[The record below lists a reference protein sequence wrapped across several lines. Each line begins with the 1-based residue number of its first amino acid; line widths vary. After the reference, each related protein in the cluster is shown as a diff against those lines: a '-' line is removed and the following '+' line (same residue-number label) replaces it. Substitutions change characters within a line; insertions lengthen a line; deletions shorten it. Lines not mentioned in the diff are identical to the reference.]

1 MSTREFIAGVTEG
14 GLHYTQDQIISFA
27 KRILNKDLAFIKDEE
42 TIYLVKESRKSEEW
56 KIYQKYVK
64 DERLKLLVLMGKTL
78 RKLESNPEKLEFLRL
93 KIISKYGTEGL
104 HIAQFVQNGILIKYI
119 GAIVGIKESEIDL
132 SNIIH
137 EILNDVDKFCM
148 FIKTADKPKRKSEEL
163 LIRIKAIQ
171 PPTMILFSNRSA
183 VKKANEIKSLVEK
196 EIIEMDYMIES
207 IIEEEKDTTFYI
219 KK

>member
-1 MSTREFIAGVTEG
+1 
-14 GLHYTQDQIISFA
+14 
-27 KRILNKDLAFIKDEE
+27 
-42 TIYLVKESRKSEEW
+42 
-56 KIYQKYVK
+56 
-64 DERLKLLVLMGKTL
+64 
-78 RKLESNPEKLEFLRL
+78 
-93 KIISKYGTEGL
+93 
-104 HIAQFVQNGILIKYI
+104 
-119 GAIVGIKESEIDL
+119 
-132 SNIIH
+132 
-137 EILNDVDKFCM
+137 M